1 MNVRMTSTAYVRGVR
16 NALICGLAVLASWL
30 LLAWAIEF
38 LAGRPVD
45 YVRPISYALLC
56 GLIFVVFFV
65 SWLRELSKKGTALL
79 DCGPH
84 PTQRAFSLIGIL
96 FLIASVAGFTVW
108 PELPTAVA
116 AAFGIAFGMYWL
128 VMASGRLQV
137 CDNGIWV
144 YWGLLPWN
152 KISSYQWSGD
162 STFLY
167 EVNRPVLLSR
177 GALPVPPQHRD
188 EFDRLLRAHCGP
200 TARAVVTVV
209 RVV

>member
-1 MNVRMTSTAYVRGVR
+1 M
-16 NALICGLAVLASWL
+16 LICGMAVVASWL

-45 YVRPISYALLC
+45 HVRPIAYALLC
-56 GLIFVVFFV
+56 GLIFFVFFV
-65 SWLRELSKKGTALL
+65 SWLRELSKKGTVLL

-96 FLIASVAGFTVW
+96 FLIASVAGFTGW

-137 CDNGIWV
+137 CDNGIWT
-144 YWGLLPWN
+144 YWGLLPWAR
-152 KISSYQWSGD
+152 IASYEWSDD
-162 STFLY
+162 STLLY
-167 EVNRPVLLSR
+167 EVNKPGLLSR
-177 GALPVPPQHRD
+177 GAMPVPPEHRD
-188 EFDRLLRAHCGP
+188 EFDRLLGAHCNP
-200 TARAVVTVV
+200 AARAVGSVA